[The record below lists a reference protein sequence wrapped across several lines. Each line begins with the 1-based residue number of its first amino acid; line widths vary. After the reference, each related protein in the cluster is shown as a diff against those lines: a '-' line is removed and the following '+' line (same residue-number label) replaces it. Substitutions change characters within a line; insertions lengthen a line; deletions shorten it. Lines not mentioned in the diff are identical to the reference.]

1 MDQET
6 KVKSVCLVLGMMLL
20 YQLIMYMKNDKLIV
34 FALLLILICFF
45 ELISNLRK

>member
-34 FALLLILICFF
+34 FALLMILICFF

>member
-45 ELISNLRK
+45 ELMSNLRK